1 MPIYVWHTGHQIN
14 ETLSMALHAGIPQNI
29 LKHIEWADNY
39 CNSTNKHIA
48 VGYGILRG
56 TGDIFKHNTEHWID
70 YYEVDRGYINPKH
83 FDGYYRISKN
93 GLQAKYKDVD
103 LPGDRLEKLK
113 IERANWFNPKGK
125 IIVCP
130 PSGYIENYYGITPGL
145 WEKTI
150 CDTLTHTE
158 KMFDISLPFKV
169 RNKDDTTPLE
179 NDLQNARCV
188 ITFNSNVA
196 VDATIKGIPVLA
208 SENSVVCGWT
218 PNIMGE
224 FMPPTSEQI
233 DKLLRFISYNQ
244 FTLEE
249 IRSGMAWKILN
260 N

>member
-14 ETLSMALHAGIPQNI
+14 ETLSMALHAGIPQSI
-29 LKHIEWADNY
+29 LKHTEWADNY
-39 CNSTNKHIA
+39 FNSTNKHIA

-130 PSGYIENYYGITPGL
+130 PSEYIENYYNM
-145 WEKTI
+145 KH
-150 CDTLTHTE
+150 DTWLNNCINILNEYKQPYKIRH
-158 KMFDISLPFKV
+158 KS
-169 RNKDDTTPLE
+169 DTTPLDH
-179 NDLQNARCV
+179 DLQDSCC
-188 ITFNSNVA
+188 IMTSNSNVA
-196 VDATIKGIPVLA
+196 VDASIKGIPVFA
-208 SENSVVCGWT
+208 GADSIVHGWNKGVLT
-218 PNIMGE
+218 MIQGNKIE
-224 FMPPTSEQI
+224 PPTDAEI